1 LDIGAV
7 YILIFVLIC
16 RVDLLLVNSYTR
28 LFMWIYSFDRYIVK
42 RVTVTKLF
50 KR

>member
-7 YILIFVLIC
+7 YIFIFVLIR

-28 LFMWIYSFDRYIVK
+28 LFMWIYSLIAILLNV
-42 RVTVTKLF
+42 
-50 KR
+50 